1 MTDDAMDI
9 VCAAVEQFGY
19 TTATMQALTD
29 VLSIEAE
36 DRYID
41 ELDVLDSEKT
51 AALAWV
57 YCEEC
62 DDVAPAYDM
71 IRMDDGAWF
80 CPTCFWRRKNEGNYF
95 GRMMR

>member
-1 MTDDAMDI
+1 M
-9 VCAAVEQFGY
+9 
-19 TTATMQALTD
+19 
-29 VLSIEAE
+29 
-36 DRYID
+36 ID
-41 ELDVLDSEKT
+41 HITELDVLDSEKT

-71 IRMDDGAWF
+71 VLMSDGAWF